1 MVFDSFFRNKFY
13 SLKSKTVISNN
24 VSKRI
29 NYISELCIGLQFLKL
44 SDYNSEVI
52 SHQINES
59 AVLLLNSQF
68 NISQFAS
75 KDNIEASYINPIISL
90 REYCFEDNGSSYTN
104 INLSLWNSIQY
115 IAVNAI
121 KVITGLNAKE
131 STFTLETILFNS
143 ANTILQ
149 AMIESID
156 YLEVHS

>member
-1 MVFDSFFRNKFY
+1 
-13 SLKSKTVISNN
+13 

-29 NYISELCIGLQFLKL
+29 NYISELCIDLQFLKL
-44 SDYNSEVI
+44 NDYNNDAI
-52 SHQINES
+52 AQLINES

-68 NISQFAS
+68 NVSQFANN
-75 KDNIEASYINPIISL
+75 DNIEVSNINPTISI
-90 REYCFEDNGSSYTN
+90 REYCFEENGTHYIN
-104 INLSLWNSIQY
+104 MNLSLWNSIQY

-121 KVITGLNAKE
+121 KVITGLNPKE

-156 YLEVHS
+156 YLEVHSLRSQSITS

>member
-1 MVFDSFFRNKFY
+1 VVFDSFFRNKFY